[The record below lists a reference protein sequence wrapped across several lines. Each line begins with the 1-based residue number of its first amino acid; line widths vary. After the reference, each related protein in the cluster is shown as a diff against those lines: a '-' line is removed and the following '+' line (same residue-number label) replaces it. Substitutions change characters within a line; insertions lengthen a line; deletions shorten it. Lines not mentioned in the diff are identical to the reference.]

1 MMIRPIFEL
10 LFLNIQ
16 RLILNAFKII
26 VLENDTFKYKIKK
39 WVKNN
44 LLYISLLL
52 ALLFVIVAFYGYFV
66 VWEPG
71 FGDVCIIGQTG
82 DSFGIMNLFI
92 AIADVLLIFAA
103 FWVHY
108 NSNRKMLND
117 SAMQQLERQFYEM
130 LKIHRDNVNR
140 LEWKI
145 LRDET
150 EYDFYKFQDKEQ
162 KSEDIC
168 KNNFKYCIKKLDHIS
183 SIGQDVL
190 RLYLNEFLLAY
201 ECVNNIPKE
210 DKPFNLAYQIFFEGL
225 DKVEIDKEAEIK
237 LREVKESVNKG
248 NFDNSKLTKSIITR
262 GKNQG
267 RCNIFEGHRAVL
279 NPYYRHLFYSARSI
293 VESKVFDEPEKMNYL
308 KILRSQMTSEEQTLL
323 LVNWHAGYGTEWEY
337 KAKDKRENHFLTKY
351 KMIHNIE
358 KKDFETVL
366 SVEELKNLLKTEDS
380 GEEDMNVLF
389 EFDQRKNKF

>member
-1 MMIRPIFEL
+1 MIRPIFEL

-26 VLENDTFKYKIKK
+26 VLENDTLKYKIKK

-71 FGDVCIIGQTG
+71 FGDVSTIGQTG
-82 DSFGIMNLFI
+82 DSFGIMNPFI
-92 AIADVLLIFAA
+92 AIAAALLTFAA
-103 FWVHY
+103 FWVQY
-108 NSNRKMLND
+108 NANRKMLND
-117 SAMQQLERQFYEM
+117 SAKQQLERQFYEM
-130 LKIHRDNVNR
+130 LKIHRDNVNQ

-150 EYDFYKFQDKEQ
+150 EYDLYECQDKEQ
-162 KSEDIC
+162 KSEKIS
-168 KNNFKYCIKKLDHIS
+168 NNCPIFFIKKLDHIS
-183 SIGQDVL
+183 SNGQDVL

-201 ECVNNIPKE
+201 ECVKNIEKA
-210 DKPFNLAYQIFFEGL
+210 KVFNLAYQIFFEGL
-225 DKVEIDKEAEIK
+225 DKVEICEDAKKRLNELK
-237 LREVKESVNKG
+237 KSVNKG
-248 NFDNSKLTKSIITR
+248 IFDGSKFEKTIITR

-279 NPYYRHLFYSARSI
+279 NPYYRHLFYSVRSI

-323 LVNWHAGYGTEWEY
+323 LFNWHAGYGTEWEY